1 MTTLTDKFTEFETQ
15 VAAEMAAMALYVD
28 TVEGKLQSV
37 LDFLDIMNTNNAA
50 NTKALL
56 AAMGQTG
63 ACFPCPTPSIVVP
76 PVATN
81 PITPNT
87 HSCQLGQGII
97 STLHNILDAMDT
109 LQSFNVVGS
118 FNVINDAI
126 SQVIAAVAAGDTI
139 PLPSFPETVN
149 IVGNYVSYA
158 GERVFSGVGLVEQF
172 SPIEGDILAAI
183 YAAEDP
189 SAAQAAYNGVID
201 GSSVSLVGKLLFKA
215 IAYNALWSY
224 YYDPESTP
232 DVSGFD
238 GTLCGGTGCQTIASE
253 AVSADDA
260 SFPELTPRQMIQIS
274 GWPSM
279 NDSLFGTTFG
289 EFVVADSWPGGGTLT
304 LLSGAGARFVG
315 NAGGAF
321 AHQLELGVPYDIPST
336 VTNWFVDDVTA
347 GLTLGGAY
355 TLEYCPPEV

>member
-1 MTTLTDKFTEFETQ
+1 MSDLSEKFTDLETQ
-15 VAAEMAAMALYVD
+15 LAGQAATIGAYID
-28 TVEGKLQSV
+28 TVEGKLQAM
-37 LDFLDIMNTNNAA
+37 LDFLDVMNENNAA

-56 AAMGQTG
+56 AAMGTSA

-81 PITPNT
+81 PITPST

-97 STLHNILDAMDT
+97 STLHEILAAMDT

-126 SQVIAAVAAGDTI
+126 GQVVGAVAAGDTL
-139 PLPSFPETVN
+139 PLPSFPEAVN
-149 IVGNYVSYA
+149 IAGDYVSYA
-158 GERVFSGVGLVEQF
+158 GERVFSGVGLIEQF

-183 YAAEDP
+183 FAAEDP
-189 SAAQAAYNGVID
+189 ATAQSAYNGVID
-201 GSSVSLVGKLLFKA
+201 ASSVSLAGRLLFKA

-224 YYDPESTP
+224 YYDPDSDP

-238 GTLCGGTGCQTIASE
+238 GTLCGTGGCQTIESE
-253 AVSADDA
+253 SVDADDA
-260 SFPELTPRQMIQIS
+260 SFPTLTPRQMIRIS

-279 NDSLFGTTFG
+279 NDSLFGTTFS

-304 LLSGAGARFVG
+304 LISGAGARFVG

-321 AHQLELGVPYDIPST
+321 AHQLEVGVPYDIPGT

-355 TLEYCPPEV
+355 TLEYCPPES